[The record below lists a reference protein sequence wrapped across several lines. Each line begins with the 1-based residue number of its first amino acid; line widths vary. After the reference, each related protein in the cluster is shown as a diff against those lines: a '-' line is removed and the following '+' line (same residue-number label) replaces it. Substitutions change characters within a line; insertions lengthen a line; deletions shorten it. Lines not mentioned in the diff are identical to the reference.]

1 MILLYEPNETAFET
15 NGLGALSD
23 AVSCVVTEERNG
35 AFDLVMDYPINGLHY
50 ADIGYR
56 SLIYCKPNPFD
67 DYQPFRVYKIS
78 RPSDGIVTVFAH
90 HISYDLNGIPL
101 RPFHTYT
108 IDATLS
114 ALQTNAAI
122 TNGFTFSTDKAA
134 GMQGEIVVDVPYS
147 VRYVLGGMD
156 GSILQTY
163 RGEFKFDR
171 FNVALLTAR
180 GSDNGV
186 VLRYGKNIIRLS
198 QDEDY
203 TSTYT
208 GIAPYYKSDEATVT
222 LPEVVMFL
230 PGTFDFERILSLD
243 LSDKFEDTPTA
254 DQLRAAAE
262 AYAVANNISVPD
274 SSIEI
279 DYVMDSAIESVK
291 LCDTISVYYSKI
303 GVTATAKC
311 VKTEYD
317 VLLDR
322 YSRITLGSIRTSIA
336 DAYAA
341 QTQDLTKRIRR
352 IEADYTT
359 DGAVRE
365 IAREEITNDT
375 SIIQQAEAIIAS
387 ALEEYVRTSDYDTF
401 RSTIATQFSVLAGEV
416 SANFTS
422 VTTDI
427 NTLSGSTEQQFASIY
442 SFIRLLATI
451 TDSQGHV
458 TQEGGIVIGE
468 SSSEIK
474 LKLENDVLYFF
485 TGDDKLV
492 TAANAI
498 AYFAANQ
505 LVVNNT
511 SIQNLTLGTQGEYLD
526 ARIVGSGDNVCVL
539 WSGRLS

>member
-1 MILLYEPNETAFET
+1 
-15 NGLGALSD
+15 
-23 AVSCVVTEERNG
+23 
-35 AFDLVMDYPINGLHY
+35 
-50 ADIGYR
+50 
-56 SLIYCKPNPFD
+56 
-67 DYQPFRVYKIS
+67 
-78 RPSDGIVTVFAH
+78 
-90 HISYDLNGIPL
+90 
-101 RPFHTYT
+101 
-108 IDATLS
+108 
-114 ALQTNAAI
+114 
-122 TNGFTFSTDKAA
+122 
-134 GMQGEIVVDVPYS
+134 MQGEIVVDVPYS